1 MSDQIAEAMEET
13 GRWRARDV
21 HYWRGS
27 VERMT
32 ALMPTFALEDFLA
45 GNGSAPNPYTKSVV
59 RQPMTNIER
68 SMPVGVVSNSY
79 SLVQHQEV
87 ARRCL
92 EGVMQA
98 GVEAA
103 DLRCELGLTEHG
115 EWMNLRL
122 YFPKNF
128 DHVPKD
134 GHPLKLRLECFNS
147 VDGSYRLVILLG
159 WLRFV
164 CSNGMVIG
172 ETKADFRELHNER
185 LDLDPIPFMI
195 GEAMKKIAQER
206 ERLQQWD
213 KKEVAPD
220 TLASWVDGPV
230 TKEWGKKAACRVFHI
245 CNTGFDVQQLNPFE
259 GGAATKKSVKWL
271 TPVPGAVS
279 PARTCYDV
287 GQALT
292 FVATGRTDA
301 EQRLEW
307 QSAVSS
313 LLARL

>member
-27 VERMT
+27 LERMT

-59 RQPMTNIER
+59 RQPMTKIER

-122 YFPKNF
+122 YFPKKF

-134 GHPLKLRLECFNS
+134 GHPLQLRLECFNS

-159 WLRFV
+159 WLSFV

-172 ETKADFRELHNER
+172 ETKADFREIHDER
-185 LDLDPIPFMI
+185 LDLVPIPFMI
-195 GEAMKKIAQER
+195 GEAMNKIARER
-206 ERLQQWD
+206 ERLKEWD
-213 KKEVAPD
+213 NKKVTPKN
-220 TLASWVDGPV
+220 LARWIDGPV

-245 CNTGFDVQQLNPFE
+245 CETGRDAEIRDLFE
-259 GGAATKKSVKWL
+259 GGAATEKRVKWL
-271 TPVPGAVS
+271 LPVPGAIS
-279 PARTCYDV
+279 PALTVYAVC
-287 GQALT
+287 QALT
-292 FVATGRTDA
+292 YVATGRTNA

-307 QSAVSS
+307 QSDVAP